1 MIIADSNLSMSS
13 GRHYSQKVSS
23 GMVAAGRTGNSFS
36 FGMSQT
42 RSRFSQRESYF
53 SNSSDSAGRNYDDM
67 SLMMPLYNRFGRLNV
82 PDDSSK
88 TDLAGEESPESTE
101 ALTPAYDK
109 ASLVSMRQNVSF
121 SYTEI
126 TRKVYMSLLDFIQS
140 LSFRG
145 MFYDTDSFVSSGN
158 SSGSFTGNDS
168 KTLSMTNQISPT
180 VWTVRTR
187 YSSTYEEKEST
198 SFSTTGTVK
207 TADGRELNFNL
218 DMTMSRRYMEEHSI
232 EFVSSFD
239 TVLTDPLVINLGS
252 NPVSVSDKS
261 FSFDIDGDGKDETI
275 AQMNPKSGFLAL
287 DKNGDG
293 IINDGSELFGTKTGN
308 GFSELA
314 EYDSDCNGWID
325 ENDEVYDQLKVW
337 VKDENGKDKLLSLK
351 EANVGAI
358 YLGSSKT
365 TFHVTDDDNN
375 LKAKVRSSGVYLHE
389 DGSAG
394 SVQQVDF

>member
-1 MIIADSNLSMSS
+1 MIIADSNMSMSS
-13 GRHYSQKVSS
+13 RRHYSQKVSS
-23 GMVAAGRTGNSFS
+23 DMVAAGSSGNSFS
-36 FGMSQT
+36 FGMSQA
-42 RSRFSQRESYF
+42 RSSLSQKESYF
-53 SNSSDSAGRNYDDM
+53 SNSSDSSGRKYDDM
-67 SLMMPLYNRFGRLNV
+67 FLMMPLYNRSGRLNV

-88 TDLAGEESPESTE
+88 TDLAGEKSPEGTE
-101 ALTPAYDK
+101 ALTPAYNK

-145 MFYDTDSFVSSGN
+145 MFHDTDSLSCNSVSGK
-158 SSGSFTGNDS
+158 SSSDKAS
-168 KTLSMTNQISPT
+168 KTLSVTNQISPT

-239 TVLTDPLVINLGS
+239 TVLTDPLVINLGC
-252 NPVSVSDKS
+252 NPVSISDKS
-261 FSFDIDGDGKDETI
+261 FSFDIDCDGKDETI
-275 AQMNPKSGFLAL
+275 AQMNPESGFLAL
-287 DKNGDG
+287 DKNSDG
-293 IINDGSELFGTKTGN
+293 IINDG
-308 GFSELA
+308 
-314 EYDSDCNGWID
+314 NGWID

-358 YLGSSKT
+358 CLGSSKT

-375 LKAKVRSSGVYLHE
+375 LKAKVRSSGMYLHE
-389 DGSAG
+389 DGSTG